1 MVRRRIGASRWG
13 LFEDAS
19 VPGHFLESFVVPS
32 WGDYLRQRSRYT
44 TGDTRVLDAALA
56 LDASPNGPTVS
67 HFVHPE
73 SAFSY
78 RRRARWR
85 RLLSTR
91 HPTVTH
97 TSTSL

>member
-1 MVRRRIGASRWG
+1 
-13 LFEDAS
+13 
-19 VPGHFLESFVVPS
+19 VPS

-44 TGDTRVLDAALA
+44 TADLRVLDAATA

-85 RLLSTR
+85 RLLSAR
-91 HPTVTH
+91 YSSVPQK
-97 TSTSL
+97 